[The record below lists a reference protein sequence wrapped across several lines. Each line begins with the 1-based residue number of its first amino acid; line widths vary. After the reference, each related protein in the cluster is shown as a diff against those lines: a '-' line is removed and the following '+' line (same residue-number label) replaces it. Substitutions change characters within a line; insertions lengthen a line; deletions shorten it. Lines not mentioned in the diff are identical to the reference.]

1 MDAPA
6 KALGVAEYTDDIHL
20 PGMLHGGAV
29 RSEYPRAIIKSIDT
43 AEARALPGVRAV
55 LTAAVL
61 PGQVKV
67 GHLKRDQ
74 WVLVPV
80 GEEVH
85 FCGDPIVLIAADTPE
100 LLNQARALVRIEYE
114 VLQPVLSIQEAMA
127 PGAPQIQPDGNLLT
141 HEHLVRGNAE
151 EKLRQ
156 SKYVVTRKY
165 HTPPTEHAFLEPE
178 CAVAAPE
185 KGGVVIWSADQGIY
199 QTKREC
205 ADATGLNPDLVRV
218 AAKSVGG
225 GFGGK
230 EDMSVQHHAAILAL
244 LTQRPVKVCWS
255 RKESM
260 LCHPKRHGFE
270 MEITTGCDENGIL
283 TAMKAVLLTDTGAFE
298 IGRASCR
305 ERV

>member
-1 MDAPA
+1 M
-6 KALGVAEYTDDIHL
+6 
-20 PGMLHGGAV
+20 
-29 RSEYPRAIIKSIDT
+29 
-43 AEARALPGVRAV
+43 
-55 LTAAVL
+55 
-61 PGQVKV
+61 
-67 GHLKRDQ
+67 
-74 WVLVPV
+74 
-80 GEEVH
+80 
-85 FCGDPIVLIAADTPE
+85 
-100 LLNQARALVRIEYE
+100 RIEYE

-185 KGGVVIWSADQGIY
+185 KGGVVIWSAAQGIY

-283 TAMKAVLLTDTGAFE
+283 TAMKAVLLTDTGAFASLGGPVLQRACTHAAGPYNYQD
-298 IGRASCR
+298 IDIDGKAYYTNNPPLRSLPGLRASPR
-305 ERV
+305 ASLPLSAT